1 MKFIKKKGVAFKN
14 MGKVI
19 TVLKYKLKIL
29 FSDKSFLIIITLIP
43 LLLTF
48 ITGYA
53 LRFEKYNEI
62 PIAICDNDDTDYSHM
77 VLYGIQ
83 KRSIFKTYTV
93 DEKQAIK
100 LVKDNKVECAFII
113 KKGFKNNII
122 TGNVTGIIDQVAHP
136 SSVSKDIVREIVGSE
151 VSRLI
156 LNVSAADWVVNE
168 YINLKVL
175 SPEDIAKK
183 ESIWNEA
190 WLYTN
195 SLWEPEPPMK
205 VEFKELRQDKV
216 YKQDTEGSENKNITA
231 GSISFSAFGMLVAF
245 LMFLIMF
252 NSSWLVDEKENGTL
266 QRLISS
272 SGALSSL
279 FFGNILSLLFVG
291 AVHVVLFAAVSKI
304 IFGIDLLL
312 NPINILVLFLY
323 LLCTIG
329 ISLLISSILKTR
341 LQLQSGA
348 PLFSII
354 TGFIGGC
361 FWNFSEISG
370 IIKTVS
376 LFTPQG
382 LALDLF
388 NKYGLIEAEG
398 FSQRASILKTMILS
412 PQALILL
419 TVALITTLL
428 SYELIKRLR
437 Y

>member
-1 MKFIKKKGVAFKN
+1 
-14 MGKVI
+14 
-19 TVLKYKLKIL
+19 
-29 FSDKSFLIIITLIP
+29 
-43 LLLTF
+43 
-48 ITGYA
+48 
-53 LRFEKYNEI
+53 
-62 PIAICDNDDTDYSHM
+62 
-77 VLYGIQ
+77 
-83 KRSIFKTYTV
+83 
-93 DEKQAIK
+93 
-100 LVKDNKVECAFII
+100 
-113 KKGFKNNII
+113 
-122 TGNVTGIIDQVAHP
+122 
-136 SSVSKDIVREIVGSE
+136 
-151 VSRLI
+151 
-156 LNVSAADWVVNE
+156 
-168 YINLKVL
+168 
-175 SPEDIAKK
+175 
-183 ESIWNEA
+183 
-190 WLYTN
+190 
-195 SLWEPEPPMK
+195 
-205 VEFKELRQDKV
+205 
-216 YKQDTEGSENKNITA
+216 
-231 GSISFSAFGMLVAF
+231 
-245 LMFLIMF
+245 MF

-291 AVHVVLFAAVSKI
+291 SVHVVLFAAVSKI